1 MIEIKNFI
9 MSNVGVAGSGQVRNQ
24 LSITIITDTT
34 EEMTKVRK
42 RICSVLSENFD
53 DTDSYGNT
61 IKKG

>member
-1 MIEIKNFI
+1 MIEIKNFVMGETSI
-9 MSNVGVAGSGQVRNQ
+9 GGG
-24 LSITIITDTT
+24 LSRKHLDITIHTDTKD
-34 EEMTKVRK
+34 EMDNVRR